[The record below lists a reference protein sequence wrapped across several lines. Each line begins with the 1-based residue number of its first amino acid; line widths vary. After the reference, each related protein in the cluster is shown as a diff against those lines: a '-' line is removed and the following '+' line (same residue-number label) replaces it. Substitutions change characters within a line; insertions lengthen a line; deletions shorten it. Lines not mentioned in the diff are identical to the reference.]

1 METGIAP
8 IKQALVATLRD
19 ITDLKSAVGSEG
31 FHEGTAIHGTPM
43 PYILHS
49 LIYSRRD
56 YATFGGGPMIKATF
70 DIEVV
75 HPNSVEAGNLDL
87 LILQGLTEEAFA
99 ANLEDTGSGQTTLLC
114 RRVLD
119 LSSDDVSDEGKKL
132 YRIGGSYEI
141 WTDQTA

>member
-1 METGIAP
+1 
-8 IKQALVATLRD
+8 
-19 ITDLKSAVGSEG
+19 
-31 FHEGTAIHGTPM
+31 
-43 PYILHS
+43 
-49 LIYSRRD
+49 
-56 YATFGGGPMIKATF
+56 MIKATF

-75 HPNSVEAGNLDL
+75 HPNSVEAQNLDL

-119 LSSDDVSDEGKKL
+119 LSSDGRDDEGKKL